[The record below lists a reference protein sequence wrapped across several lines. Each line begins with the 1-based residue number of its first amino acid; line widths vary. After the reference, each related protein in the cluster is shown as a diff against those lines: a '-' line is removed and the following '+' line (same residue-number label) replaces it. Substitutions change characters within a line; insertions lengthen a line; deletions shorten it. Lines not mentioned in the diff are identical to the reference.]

1 MPRHLPPFQPLLAF
15 DAVVRH
21 RSFTRAAAELGVTQS
36 AISHQ
41 VRRLEQHFGMAL
53 LERQNPGLDLTPEGR
68 ALMPELAAALDAIG
82 ALDAHVRRASRQRT
96 LRIGVAGSLCNW
108 WLIRRLPRFATRHP
122 AIDLELVPA
131 ETGASASKP
140 LDLRIS
146 WVLASEARRSTTQMP
161 LFREQVFP
169 VCAPALCPAAP
180 VSPDALLSLP
190 LIHKDAANQTSEWSW
205 ETWFRR
211 LGLKHSRT
219 SGGGLQFGEI
229 GLCLAAAAE
238 GAGIAL
244 GRSLL
249 VSDAVADGRLIK
261 LFPDGPVMES
271 RKVHVARWPAEL
283 SADKDIQSF
292 VRWLAD
298 EAEQTCHL
306 AA

>member
-1 MPRHLPPFQPLLAF
+1 
-15 DAVVRH
+15 
-21 RSFTRAAAELGVTQS
+21 
-36 AISHQ
+36 
-41 VRRLEQHFGMAL
+41 
-53 LERQNPGLDLTPEGR
+53 
-68 ALMPELAAALDAIG
+68 MPELAAALDAIG

-122 AIDLELVPA
+122 AIDLDLRLRKPA
-131 ETGASASKP
+131 RPPASRSTCAFHGCSRTRPAVRPRRCRCSAS
-140 LDLRIS
+140 RC
-146 WVLASEARRSTTQMP
+146 
-161 LFREQVFP
+161 FR
-169 VCAPALCPAAP
+169 CAPALCPAAP

-238 GAGIAL
+238 GAGVAL